1 MSKQKILFIDRDG
14 TLIEEPHDYQVDDL
28 AKIRLTPFVIPALIA
43 LIKAG
48 FRLVMVSNQ
57 DGLGTQ
63 SFPQNDFQQ
72 SHDFILALF
81 ASQGI
86 IFDDILICPHRME
99 DNCFCRKPKTA
110 LVDDFLQQHEINR
123 QRSWVIGD
131 RDSDRL
137 LAKALGLAYLP
148 ISKNHDWE
156 MVANTILNQTR
167 TAAVNRCTKETDI
180 QLSVRLDSDEKS
192 TINTP
197 IDFFSHMLEQV
208 ARHGGFQMKLEAS
221 GDVKVDDHHLIEDTA
236 IALGEAL
243 KKALGDKWGINRYGF
258 TLPMDEA
265 LATIALDICG
275 RPFCLFDSH
284 FTREFVG
291 GMATEMVPH
300 FFQSLST
307 SLGATIHVK
316 VEGKNHHHMI
326 EACFKALGRAL
337 NQAITKT
344 SGVLPSTKGAL

>member
-28 AKIRLTPFVIPALIA
+28 AKIRLMPFVIPALSA
-43 LIKAG
+43 LIKSG
-48 FRLVMVSNQ
+48 FYLVMVTNQ
-57 DGLGTQ
+57 DGLGTS
-63 SFPQNDFQQ
+63 SFPKDDFQQ

-86 IFDDILICPHRME
+86 IFEDILICPHRVE
-99 DNCFCRKPKTA
+99 DNCLCRKPKTA
-110 LVDDFLQQHEINR
+110 LVEVFLQQSEIDCE
-123 QRSWVIGD
+123 RSWVIGD
-131 RDSDRL
+131 RDTDRL
-137 LAKALGLAYLP
+137 LAEALGLAYLP
-148 ISKNHDWE
+148 IAKNHDWAV
-156 MVANTILNQTR
+156 VADTILNQTR
-167 TAAVNRCTKETDI
+167 KASVNRCTKETEI
-180 QLSVRLDSDEKS
+180 QLSVTLDSAEES
-192 TINTP
+192 MIHTP

-208 ARHGGFQMKLEAS
+208 ARHGGFQMILNAT
-221 GDVKVDDHHLIEDTA
+221 GDVNVDDHHLIEDTA
-236 IALGEAL
+236 IALGDAL

-265 LATIALDICG
+265 LATVAIDLSG
-275 RPFCLFDSH
+275 RPFCVFDGH

-291 GMATEMVPH
+291 GMATEMVSH

-307 SLGATIHVK
+307 GLGATIHVK
-316 VEGKNHHHMI
+316 VAGKNHHHMI

-344 SGVLPSTKGAL
+344 SQSLPSTKGIL

>member
-14 TLIEEPHDYQVDDL
+14 TLVEEPHDYQVDDI
-28 AKIRLTPFVIPALIA
+28 AKIRLTPFVISALSA
-43 LIKAG
+43 LIKAD

-57 DGLGTQ
+57 DGLGTS
-63 SFPQNDFQQ
+63 SFPKDDFQQ
-72 SHDFILALF
+72 THDFILALF

-86 IFDDILICPHRME
+86 IFDDILICPHTVE
-99 DNCFCRKPKTA
+99 DNCPCRKPKTA
-110 LVDDFLQQHEINR
+110 LVDVFLQQRNIDCEH
-123 QRSWVIGD
+123 SWVIGD
-131 RDSDRL
+131 RDTDRL
-137 LAKALGLAYLP
+137 LAEALGLAYLP
-148 ISKNHDWE
+148 ISTEHDWAV
-156 MVANTILNQTR
+156 VADTILNQTR
-167 TAAVNRCTKETDI
+167 KATVNRCTKETEI
-180 QLSVRLDSDEKS
+180 QLSVILDSDEES
-192 TINTP
+192 ILNTP

-208 ARHGGFQMKLEAS
+208 ARHGGFQMILNAT
-221 GDVKVDDHHLIEDTA
+221 GDIKVDDHHLIEDTA
-236 IALGEAL
+236 IAFGDAL

-265 LATIALDICG
+265 IATVAIDICG
-275 RPFCLFDSH
+275 RPFCVFDSH

-344 SGVLPSTKGAL
+344 SQTLPSTKGIL

>member
-1 MSKQKILFIDRDG
+1 MQNILFIDRDG
-14 TLIEEPHDYQVDDL
+14 TLVEEPNDNQVDDL
-28 AKIRLTPFVIPALIA
+28 AKIRLCSGVIPALLA

-57 DGLGTQ
+57 DGLGTP
-63 SFPQNDFQQ
+63 SFPQEDFQQ

-86 IFDDILICPHRME
+86 IFDDILICPHKAE
-99 DNCFCRKPKTA
+99 DNCLCRKPKTA
-110 LVDDFLQQHEINR
+110 LLDDFLQQREINR

-131 RDSDRL
+131 RDTDKL
-137 LAKALGLAYLP
+137 LANAVGLAYLP
-148 ISKNHDWE
+148 ISKDHNWE
-156 MVANTILNQTR
+156 KVTHTILKQTR
-167 TAAVNRCTKETDI
+167 MATVNRSTKETKI
-180 QLSVRLDSDEKS
+180 QLSVRLDSDETS
-192 TINTP
+192 VINTP

-208 ARHGGFQMKLEAS
+208 ALHGGFQMKLDAM
-221 GDVKVDDHHLIEDTA
+221 GDVNVDDHHLIEDTA
-236 IALGEAL
+236 ITLGEAL

-265 LATIALDICG
+265 LATVAIDICG
-275 RPFCLFDSH
+275 RPFCMFDSH

-300 FFQSLST
+300 FFQSLAV

-344 SGVLPSTKGAL
+344 RHALPSTKGVL